1 MFANYFEKQIIM
13 RISVLLPVL
22 LLSGSFLNGQE
33 VAVDSKGEPVFQFYS
48 LEDARLQFT
57 RRMPLAASYVFDM
70 NGVKKNAGMLVQ
82 LSVLNSGDFPMVEKL
97 RDIRPG
103 AGIKIGYQNTLGKF
117 SDVDQSKESIHAWG
131 INAFFNV
138 DNIKLYD
145 TIENVAE
152 KKYPLVY
159 GVEGNYTLF
168 FANKKGNNSWK
179 KAFSIY
185 AAVGSSWN
193 DRNLLSYQEISKVT
207 LRPDVVAM
215 QEFDGRYGILK
226 KNFFKYRMAASFP
239 MFYKRFNPTPYLV
252 AIFGTQNS
260 PSYHMGVFTNILAS
274 SLSKSDVKMPAIFG
288 LGFDWVYATE
298 HLSSKVNLFL
308 KVAVSLGNLKEEQGH

>member
-1 MFANYFEKQIIM
+1 MFANYCENQIIM
-13 RISVLLPVL
+13 RVVVLLPVL
-22 LLSGSFLNGQE
+22 LLFGSFLNGQE

-48 LEDARLQFT
+48 VEDARLQFT
-57 RRMPLAASYVFDM
+57 RRMPVSASYLFDLKEG
-70 NGVKKNAGMLVQ
+70 NKNSGMLVQ
-82 LSVLNSGDFPMVEKL
+82 LSVLNSGDFPLVEQLK
-97 RDIRPG
+97 DIRPG

-117 SDVDQSKESIHAWG
+117 SDMDPSKRSKHAWG

-145 TIENVAE
+145 TIERVAE
-152 KKYPLVY
+152 KKYPLVF
-159 GVEGNYTLF
+159 GAEGNYTLF
-168 FANKKGNNSWK
+168 FANKKPNNTWK
-179 KAFSIY
+179 KALSFY
-185 AAVGSSWN
+185 AAVSSSWN

-215 QEFDGRYGILK
+215 QDFDGRYGILK

-239 MFYKRFNPTPYLV
+239 MYYKRFNPTPYVV

-274 SLSKSDVKMPAIFG
+274 SLRRSDQKMPGTFG

-308 KVAVSLGNLKEEQGH
+308 KVAISLGKLKEEQSR